1 VTEKQTSTYKLALK
15 NARADFDI
23 ASKRLR
29 EVSDEAYCL
38 KEDIGKLRR
47 TITALAALCTE
58 EPGLD
63 DMGITESCMEVMETQ
78 HGLVTTA
85 RVVEMLELRGFDITS
100 QKNAAASVH
109 RVLSRLA
116 TKKKIERVDDQEEQV
131 VKWKGPNYDP
141 DIITDDDI
149 PF

>member
-1 VTEKQTSTYKLALK
+1 MTNQQTLTYKTALK
-15 NARADFDI
+15 EARAAFDK
-23 ASKRLR
+23 ATNRLH
-29 EVSDEAYCL
+29 DLNFEAYRL
-38 KEDIGKLRR
+38 KDEIGRLRR

-63 DMGITESCMEVMETQ
+63 DLGITESCMEVMETQ
-78 HGLVTTA
+78 PGLITTA
-85 RVVEMLELRGFDITS
+85 HVVELLELRGFDIAS

-116 TKKKIERVDDQEEQV
+116 SKKKIERIDDQEEQV

-141 DIITDDDI
+141 TVITDEDI